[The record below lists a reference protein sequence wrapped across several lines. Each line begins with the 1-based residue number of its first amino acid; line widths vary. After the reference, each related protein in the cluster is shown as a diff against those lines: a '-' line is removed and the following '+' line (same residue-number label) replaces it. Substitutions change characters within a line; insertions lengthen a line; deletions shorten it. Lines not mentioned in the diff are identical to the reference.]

1 VDASRPPLRISLVV
15 PFLDEETHLPRFL
28 ASVAAQT
35 RPPDRLL
42 LVDDGSSDASAGLAR
57 AFAAEHGYATALER
71 PRRAAA
77 RDRLAQAPELQAFT
91 WATEQLD
98 ADYDVIAK
106 VDADL
111 DLAPGVLAELEAAFV
126 ADPALGLAG
135 VVLHSAGADGVLRPE
150 RVPSYHVRGAT
161 KFYRRACLGQ
171 ISPIP
176 TILGWDTI
184 DEVHARR
191 LGWITRSFAL
201 DGPPTVHLRPPGA
214 HDGVV
219 RGFRRWGECA
229 WAYGADPVGVLAG
242 GVHRMRR
249 RPYVVGGLNYIAGWG
264 LAALRGVPRA
274 DAHVRAF
281 CRQEQRLRMRRAI
294 ARRARAAA

>member
-1 VDASRPPLRISLVV
+1 MDASRPPLRIALVV
-15 PFLDEETHLPRFL
+15 PFLDEETHLPCFL
-28 ASVAAQT
+28 ASLAAQT
-35 RPPDRLL
+35 RPPDRVL
-42 LVDDGSSDASAGLAR
+42 LVDDGSSDASPGLAR
-57 AFAAEHGYATALER
+57 AFAAEHAWAMALER

-91 WATEQLD
+91 WATEQL
-98 ADYDVIAK
+98 AEDYDVIAK

-111 DLAPGVLAELEAAFV
+111 DLASGVLADLEAAFV
-126 ADPALGLAG
+126 ADPSLGLAG
-135 VVLHSAGADGVLRPE
+135 IVLHSAGADGVLRPE

-161 KFYRRACLGQ
+161 KFYRRACLEQ

-191 LGWITRSFAL
+191 LGWTTRSFAL

-264 LAALRGVPRA
+264 LAAVRRVPRA
-274 DAHVRAF
+274 DPHVRAF
-281 CRQEQRLRMRRAI
+281 CRQEQRLRMRRALV
-294 ARRARAAA
+294 RRTRAAA

>member
-1 VDASRPPLRISLVV
+1 VDASRPPLRIALVV

-28 ASVAAQT
+28 ASLAAQT
-35 RPPDRLL
+35 RPPDRVL
-42 LVDDGSSDASAGLAR
+42 LVDDGSSDASPGLAR
-57 AFAAEHGYATALER
+57 AFAAEHGWATALER

-77 RDRLAQAPELQAFT
+77 RDRLAQAPELQAFM

-98 ADYDVIAK
+98 AGYDVIAK

-111 DLAPGVLAELEAAFV
+111 DLAPGVLADLEAAFV

-161 KFYRRACLGQ
+161 KFYRRACLEQ

-191 LGWITRSFAL
+191 LGWTTRSFAL
-201 DGPPTVHLRPPGA
+201 AGPPTVHLRPPGA

-264 LAALRGVPRA
+264 LAALRRVPRA
-274 DAHVRAF
+274 DPHVRAF
-281 CRQEQRLRMRRAI
+281 CRQEQRLRMRRGLT
-294 ARRARAAA
+294 RRTGAAA